1 MEVREAIM
9 TEHLRE
15 GYTGLPIE
23 LFQQRVETIR
33 AQIAERGL
41 DALFAFSDEYRP
53 GSTLYLSD
61 YHPINVIEESPQG
74 VYVPVDGD
82 VVLFLGAINAKTAAG
97 ISWIQDI
104 RPVDELE
111 PFFREQ
117 NGKKGRK
124 LNVGLVG
131 EALLPVKYYRRLRS
145 ALAESEFVY
154 ADALL
159 NKMRS
164 VKGPAEITL
173 MEKAAQ
179 LGDAGII
186 AAVERLKAGDISEI
200 ELAATAEHV
209 VRMGGAELGSATIL
223 SSGINTQKPT
233 WRATDKPIE
242 LGDPVL
248 IDVNPF
254 YRGYCSD
261 VSITA
266 FREDN
271 TFRISDDQRRLLD
284 FSRQTLRG
292 VVESMRPG
300 QPAHVIYDYFL
311 AKTRAADYEAYFTLY
326 AKGMRAVG
334 HGVGV
339 NVVEWPNLDADSA
352 FLLEPGMTLAVKFD
366 LHGFDFGG
374 TRFEIDGV
382 QWQNMIIEEK

>member
-1 MEVREAIM
+1 MNEQTRK
-9 TEHLRE
+9 
-15 GYTGLPIE
+15 GYTGLPLE
-23 LFQQRVETIR
+23 LFHQRVEMIR

-61 YHPINVIEESPQG
+61 YYPINVIEESPQG

-82 VVLFLGAINAKTAAG
+82 VVLFLGAINAKTAEG
-97 ISWIQDI
+97 ITWIEDI
-104 RPVDELE
+104 RPVDELDA
-111 PFFREQ
+111 FFREQ
-117 NGKKGRK
+117 NGLKGRK
-124 LNVGLVG
+124 LKVGLVG

-145 ALAESEFVY
+145 ALADSDFVY
-154 ADALL
+154 ADDLL
-159 NKMRS
+159 NKMRGT
-164 VKGPAEITL
+164 KHPAEIAL
-173 MEKAAQ
+173 MEKAAH

-186 AAVERLKAGDISEI
+186 AALERLKEGEISEI

-223 SSGINTQKPT
+223 SSGINTHKPT
-233 WRATDKPIE
+233 WRATDKMIA

-261 VSITA
+261 VSITI
-266 FREDN
+266 FREDES
-271 TFRISDDQRRLLD
+271 FRISDLQRSLLD
-284 FSRQTLRG
+284 FSCQTLRG
-292 VVESMRPG
+292 VVDSMEAG

-311 AKTRAADYEAYFTLY
+311 EKSRGAGYESYFTLY

-339 NVVEWPNLDADSA
+339 NVVEWPNLDADSS

-374 TRFEIDGV
+374 TRFEIDVVVEDQGCRALN
-382 QWQNMIIEEK
+382 QILDAEF